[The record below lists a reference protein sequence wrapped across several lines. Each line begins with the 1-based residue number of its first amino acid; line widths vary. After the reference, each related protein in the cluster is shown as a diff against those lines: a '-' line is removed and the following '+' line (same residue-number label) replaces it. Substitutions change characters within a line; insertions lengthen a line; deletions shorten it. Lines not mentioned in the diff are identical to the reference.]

1 MAGAEQTPEATPGD
15 PDTGYSEELNL
26 KHLRF
31 LALGGG
37 SDIQMDMK
45 AWTPLSELIT
55 PLHRKIVFDLA
66 ASGISNQ
73 DVADVV
79 GISKERLQ
87 TLFEQELKSAYQLC
101 HASLA
106 RSLYFQGISG
116 DGKAAEVWL
125 KLHNRSKW
133 ATKTQVSGT
142 EEGAPIKT
150 EDQGAKSLLNEL
162 LSGMLTSKKLKG
174 AEKPAPKQLEKTDA
188 KMLEAPAPRKSSKPK
203 VIKKVRQE
211 S

>member
-1 MAGAEQTPEATPGD
+1 MAGAETPEATPGD
-15 PDTGYSEELNL
+15 PDTSTYSEELNL
-26 KHLRF
+26 KHMRF
-31 LALGGG
+31 LALGGAT
-37 SDIQMDMK
+37 DLQMDMK
-45 AWTPLSELIT
+45 AWTPLKDLVT

-87 TLFEQELKSAYQLC
+87 TLFDVELKSAYQLC

-106 RSLYFQGISG
+106 RSLYYQGISG
-116 DGKAAEVWL
+116 DGKAAADWL
-125 KLHNRSKW
+125 RLHNRSKW
-133 ATKTQVSGT
+133 AAKTQLSGDAD
-142 EEGAPIKT
+142 GAPIKT
-150 EDQGAKSLLNEL
+150 EDSGAKSLLNEL

-174 AEKPAPKQLEKTDA
+174 AEKPVPKMAESEA
-188 KMLEAPAPRKSSKPK
+188 KLVLEAPFRKSSKPR